1 MIYQYKRSHHILNRS
16 VIPKVAV
23 LLCTY
28 NGQRYLSDQL
38 DSVAAQTYPN
48 WVIWVSDDGSQDNT
62 LSILAEY
69 RSKCS
74 NGRLSIVQGPR
85 RGFVANFLSLSCR
98 DDIHA
103 EYYAFCDQD
112 DVWEGDKLQ
121 RALDWLQSIH
131 EDIPALYCSRT
142 RLVDANNNS
151 IGFSPLF
158 SKPPVFANALTQN
171 VASGNTMVFNH
182 AARLLLHEAGK
193 DVSVV
198 AHDWWLYLLVTGAGG
213 KVFYDTYPSL
223 RYRQHDANVVGVDL
237 RWSALWLQFRKL
249 WRGHFREGNGRHIR
263 ALRGLRARLTPES
276 WETLNA
282 FAAARDRWLIPR
294 LLGLKQSGVYR
305 QRLSG
310 NLSLIAAAVLKK
322 I

>member
-1 MIYQYKRSHHILNRS
+1 MNRS
-16 VIPKVAV
+16 AIPTVAI

-28 NGQRYLSDQL
+28 NGQRYLSEQL
-38 DSVAAQTYPN
+38 DSVATQTYPH
-48 WVIWVSDDGSQDNT
+48 WRMWVSDDGSQDDT
-62 LSILAEY
+62 PSILTEY
-69 RSKCS
+69 RSKWFDGC
-74 NGRLSIVQGPR
+74 LSIVPGPGL
-85 RGFVANFLSLSCR
+85 GFVANFLSLSCR
-98 DDIHA
+98 EEIQA

-112 DVWEGDKLQ
+112 DVWEADKLQ
-121 RALDWLQSIH
+121 RALDWLLTVPEQV
-131 EDIPALYCSRT
+131 PALYCSRT
-142 RLVDANNNS
+142 RLVDADNNS
-151 IGFSPLF
+151 TGFSPLF
-158 SKPPVFANALTQN
+158 DKPPAFANALTQN
-171 VASGNTMVFNH
+171 VGSGNTMVFNH
-182 AARLLLHEAGK
+182 AARLLLQEAGASV
-193 DVSVV
+193 DVV
-198 AHDWWLYLLVTGAGG
+198 AHDWWLYMLVSGCGG

-310 NLSLIAAAVLKK
+310 TLSLVAAAVLKK